1 MNATCS
7 RITTIA
13 TKIINKKR
21 RRWWR
26 QTWLNLLAHTK
37 NIVFTLEK
45 QEKQIHARSP
55 YIIFMFNDHFN
66 CFFYTITTSYTKK
79 TGKKLCTSINEYI
92 VLCVHLYKFISF
104 KSRFQAFFSVTIVI
118 PANRSIILILDLS
131 CLKFSSSNKELLHN
145 R

>member
-7 RITTIA
+7 RITTKA

-66 CFFYTITTSYTKK
+66 CFFYTITISYTKQQ
-79 TGKKLCTSINEYI
+79 GKNYALSTSTLFCAYI
-92 VLCVHLYKFISF
+92 HL
-104 KSRFQAFFSVTIVI
+104 FQESIPSFFSVTIVM

-131 CLKFSSSNKELLHN
+131 CLKFGSSNKELLHN